1 MRNRFLTLLLL
12 LTATISM
19 QAQQTTPN
27 AVLKSIAEKLEKDCC
42 ITADLILTD
51 NTSYAVLGNN
61 TKGSLKISKECFV
74 IDVALFRLWF
84 DGTTLWTMNTM
95 NGYEEIY
102 VTSPDK
108 EEVALFN
115 PINIFKQPGLTV
127 TTNADK
133 DGLKSISVTSQQLV
147 IGDINLQLEILY
159 NPTTYR
165 IEKITGMDR
174 FNQSQNIAIA
184 IKNYKSG
191 LELSKETFQCP
202 VSNYPD
208 AEIVD
213 MR

>member
-12 LTATISM
+12 LTVTISM

-108 EEVALFN
+108 EEAALFN

>member
-1 MRNRFLTLLLL
+1 MRNSFLTLLLL
-12 LTATISM
+12 LTATLSI
-19 QAQQTTPN
+19 QAQQTPN

-74 IDVALFRLWF
+74 IDIALFRLWF

-108 EEVALFN
+108 EEAALFN

-165 IEKITGMDR
+165 IERVTGMDR

-191 LELSKETFQCP
+191 LELNKETFQCP

>member
-12 LTATISM
+12 LTVTISM

-95 NGYEEIY
+95 NGYEDIY

-108 EEVALFN
+108 EEAALFN
-115 PINIFKQPGLTV
+115 PINIFKQSGLTV

-191 LELSKETFQCP
+191 IELNKETFQCP

>member
-61 TKGSLKISKECFV
+61 TKGSLKISKEYFV

-108 EEVALFN
+108 EEAALFN
-115 PINIFKQPGLTV
+115 PINIFKQPGSTV

-174 FNQSQNIAIA
+174 FNPSQNIAIA

>member
-12 LTATISM
+12 LTTTISM

>member
-12 LTATISM
+12 LTVTISM

-108 EEVALFN
+108 EEAALFN

-184 IKNYKSG
+184 IKNYKSSI
-191 LELSKETFQCP
+191 ELNKETFQCP

>member
-108 EEVALFN
+108 EEAALFN
-115 PINIFKQPGLTV
+115 PINIFNQPGLTV

>member
-12 LTATISM
+12 LTVTISM

-102 VTSPDK
+102 VTSPNK
-108 EEVALFN
+108 EEAALFN

-191 LELSKETFQCP
+191 IELNKETFQCP

>member
-12 LTATISM
+12 LTVTISM

-108 EEVALFN
+108 EEAALFN

-159 NPTTYR
+159 KPTTYR

-191 LELSKETFQCP
+191 IELNKETFQCP

>member
-1 MRNRFLTLLLL
+1 MRNSFLTLLLL
-12 LTATISM
+12 LTATLSI
-19 QAQQTTPN
+19 QAQQTPN
-27 AVLKSIAEKLEKDCC
+27 AVLKSISEKLEKDCC
-42 ITADLILTD
+42 ITADLTLTD
-51 NTSYAVLGNN
+51 NTSYAVLGSN

-108 EEVALFN
+108 EEAALFN

-147 IGDINLQLEILY
+147 IGDTNLQLEVLY
-159 NPTTYR
+159 NPDTYR
-165 IEKITGMDR
+165 IERVTGMDR

>member
-27 AVLKSIAEKLEKDCC
+27 AVLKSIAEKLEKDCY

>member
-12 LTATISM
+12 LTVTISM
-19 QAQQTTPN
+19 QAQQTKPN

-108 EEVALFN
+108 EEAALFN

-133 DGLKSISVTSQQLV
+133 DGLKSISITSQQLV

-165 IEKITGMDR
+165 IEKVTGMDR

>member
-12 LTATISM
+12 LTVTISM

-84 DGTTLWTMNTM
+84 DGSTLWTMNTM

-108 EEVALFN
+108 EEAALFN

-133 DGLKSISVTSQQLV
+133 DGLKSISITSQQLV

-165 IEKITGMDR
+165 IEKVTGMDR

>member
-12 LTATISM
+12 LTVTISM

-108 EEVALFN
+108 EEAALFN

-133 DGLKSISVTSQQLV
+133 DGLKSICVTSQQLV

-191 LELSKETFQCP
+191 LELSEETFQCP

>member
-12 LTATISM
+12 LTVTISM

-102 VTSPDK
+102 VTSSDK
-108 EEVALFN
+108 EEAALFN
-115 PINIFKQPGLTV
+115 PINIFNQPGLTV

>member
-1 MRNRFLTLLLL
+1 MRNSFLTLLLL
-12 LTATISM
+12 LTATLSI
-19 QAQQTTPN
+19 QAQQTPN
-27 AVLKSIAEKLEKDCC
+27 AVLKSISEKLEKDCC
-42 ITADLILTD
+42 ITADLTLTD
-51 NTSYAVLGNN
+51 NTSYAVLGSN

-108 EEVALFN
+108 EEAALFN

-147 IGDINLQLEILY
+147 IGDINLQLEVLY
-159 NPTTYR
+159 NPDTYR
-165 IEKITGMDR
+165 IERVTGMDR

>member
-27 AVLKSIAEKLEKDCC
+27 AVLKNIAEKLEKDCC

-61 TKGSLKISKECFV
+61 TKGSLKISKACFV

-108 EEVALFN
+108 EEAALFN

>member
-12 LTATISM
+12 LTVTISM

-42 ITADLILTD
+42 ITADLTLTD
-51 NTSYAVLGNN
+51 NTSYAVLGSN

-108 EEVALFN
+108 EETALFN
-115 PINIFKQPGLTV
+115 PINILKQPGLTV

>member
-1 MRNRFLTLLLL
+1 MKNRFLTLLLL
-12 LTATISM
+12 LTATLSI
-19 QAQQTTPN
+19 QAQQTPN
-27 AVLKSIAEKLEKDCC
+27 AVLKSISEKLEKDCC
-42 ITADLILTD
+42 ITADLTLTD
-51 NTSYAVLGNN
+51 NTSYAVLGSN

-108 EEVALFN
+108 EEAALFN

-147 IGDINLQLEILY
+147 IGDINLQLEVLY
-159 NPTTYR
+159 NPDTYR
-165 IEKITGMDR
+165 IERVTGMDR

>member
-12 LTATISM
+12 LTATLSI
-19 QAQQTTPN
+19 QAQQTPN
-27 AVLKSIAEKLEKDCC
+27 AVLKSISEKLEKDCC
-42 ITADLILTD
+42 ITADLTLTD
-51 NTSYAVLGNN
+51 NTSYAVLGSN

-102 VTSPDK
+102 VTSPNK
-108 EEVALFN
+108 EEAALFN

-147 IGDINLQLEILY
+147 IGDINIQLEVLY
-159 NPTTYR
+159 NPDTYR
-165 IEKITGMDR
+165 IERVTGMDR

>member
-12 LTATISM
+12 LTATLSI
-19 QAQQTTPN
+19 QAQQTPN
-27 AVLKSIAEKLEKDCC
+27 AVLKSISEKLEKDCC
-42 ITADLILTD
+42 ITADLTLTD
-51 NTSYAVLGNN
+51 NTSYAVLGSN

-108 EEVALFN
+108 EEAALFN

-147 IGDINLQLEILY
+147 IGDINLQLEVLY
-159 NPTTYR
+159 NPDTYR
-165 IEKITGMDR
+165 IERVTGMDR

>member
-12 LTATISM
+12 LTVTISM

-108 EEVALFN
+108 EEAALFN
-115 PINIFKQPGLTV
+115 PINIFNQPGLTV

>member
-12 LTATISM
+12 LTATLSI
-19 QAQQTTPN
+19 QAQQTPN
-27 AVLKSIAEKLEKDCC
+27 AVLKSISEKLEKDCC
-42 ITADLILTD
+42 ITADLTLTD
-51 NTSYAVLGNN
+51 NTSYAVLGSN

-108 EEVALFN
+108 EEAALFN

-147 IGDINLQLEILY
+147 IGDINLQLEVLY
-159 NPTTYR
+159 NLDTYR
-165 IEKITGMDR
+165 IERVIGMDR

-213 MR
+213 MI

>member
-12 LTATISM
+12 LTATLSI
-19 QAQQTTPN
+19 QAQQTPN

-74 IDVALFRLWF
+74 IDIALFRLWF

-108 EEVALFN
+108 EEAALFN

-165 IEKITGMDR
+165 IERVTGMDR

-191 LELSKETFQCP
+191 LELNKETFQCP

>member
-12 LTATISM
+12 LTATLSI
-19 QAQQTTPN
+19 QAQQMPN
-27 AVLKSIAEKLEKDCC
+27 AVLKSISEKLEKDCC

-108 EEVALFN
+108 EEAALFN

-159 NPTTYR
+159 NPDTYR
-165 IEKITGMDR
+165 IERVTGMDR

>member
-12 LTATISM
+12 LTATLSI
-19 QAQQTTPN
+19 QAQQTPN
-27 AVLKSIAEKLEKDCC
+27 AVLKSISEKLEKDCC

-108 EEVALFN
+108 EEAALFN

-165 IEKITGMDR
+165 IEKVTGMDR

-191 LELSKETFQCP
+191 LELNKETLQCP

>member
-12 LTATISM
+12 LTATLSI
-19 QAQQTTPN
+19 QAQQMPN
-27 AVLKSIAEKLEKDCC
+27 AVLKSISEKLEKDCC

-108 EEVALFN
+108 EEAALFN

-165 IEKITGMDR
+165 IERVTGMDR

-191 LELSKETFQCP
+191 LELNKETFQCP

>member
-1 MRNRFLTLLLL
+1 MRNSFLTLLLL
-12 LTATISM
+12 LTATLSI
-19 QAQQTTPN
+19 QAQQTPN
-27 AVLKSIAEKLEKDCC
+27 AVLKSISEKLEKDCC
-42 ITADLILTD
+42 ITADLTLTD
-51 NTSYAVLGNN
+51 NTSYAVLGSN

-95 NGYEEIY
+95 NSYEEIY

-108 EEVALFN
+108 EEAALFN

>member
-12 LTATISM
+12 LTATLSI
-19 QAQQTTPN
+19 QAQQMPN
-27 AVLKSIAEKLEKDCC
+27 AVLKSISEKLEKDCC

-51 NTSYAVLGNN
+51 NTSYAVLGNS

-108 EEVALFN
+108 EEAALFN

-165 IEKITGMDR
+165 IEKVTGMDR

>member
-202 VSNYPD
+202 VSNYTD

>member
-1 MRNRFLTLLLL
+1 MSKFRRIF
-12 LTATISM
+12 
-19 QAQQTTPN
+19 N
-27 AVLKSIAEKLEKDCC
+27 AVLKSISEKLEKDCC

-108 EEVALFN
+108 EEAALFN

-165 IEKITGMDR
+165 IEKVTGMDR

-191 LELSKETFQCP
+191 LELNKETFQCP

>member
-12 LTATISM
+12 LTATLSI
-19 QAQQTTPN
+19 QAQQTPN
-27 AVLKSIAEKLEKDCC
+27 AVLKSISEKLEKDCC

-108 EEVALFN
+108 EEAALFN

-165 IEKITGMDR
+165 IEKVTGMDR

-191 LELSKETFQCP
+191 LELNKETFQCP

>member
-12 LTATISM
+12 LTATLSI
-19 QAQQTTPN
+19 QAQQMPN
-27 AVLKSIAEKLEKDCC
+27 AVLKSISEKLEKDCC

-108 EEVALFN
+108 EEAALFN

-147 IGDINLQLEILY
+147 IGDINLQLEVLY
-159 NPTTYR
+159 NPDTYR
-165 IEKITGMDR
+165 IERVTGMDR

-191 LELSKETFQCP
+191 LELNKETFQCP

>member
-12 LTATISM
+12 LTATLSI
-19 QAQQTTPN
+19 QAQQTPN
-27 AVLKSIAEKLEKDCC
+27 AVLKSISEKLEKDCC

-108 EEVALFN
+108 EETALFN

-165 IEKITGMDR
+165 IEKVTGMDR

-191 LELSKETFQCP
+191 LELNKETFQCP

>member
-12 LTATISM
+12 LTATLSI
-19 QAQQTTPN
+19 QAQQTPN
-27 AVLKSIAEKLEKDCC
+27 AVLKSISEKLEKDCC

-108 EEVALFN
+108 EEAALFN

-165 IEKITGMDR
+165 IEKVTGMDR